1 MEHPA
6 LLTLEQT
13 QQVYL
18 AEQSRKLAEQ
28 VTGKYELKVLYE
40 KIELAH
46 VDLV

>member
-18 AEQSRKLAEQ
+18 QLLEEFDQ
-28 VTGKYELKVLYE
+28 VCAQYGLRYDLCGGTMLLYG
-40 KIELAH
+40 
-46 VDLV
+46 